1 MSNKYSNN
9 NLINQIVLNEDK
21 LTDELESLS
30 SKEKAEIF
38 KEKLKLF
45 GINHLW
51 KFDDV
56 KQTMKKEPIW
66 KAIKTYNEKK
76 NIFNEYISDYRS
88 KVKEEFLLKK
98 EKLRNKFRQL
108 LEEDLTLNSNSTYTE
123 ALKKFCYDD
132 RWRAIEEKER
142 IDLFEDYI
150 DILYEQEEEENKKK
164 REKNKKLF
172 YDKLIEKNI
181 KSNTKWLDINIM
193 FQNDELFKSM
203 EKLDKIE
210 VFSEYIK
217 KLRDEEK
224 KIEEENNRYKEFQN
238 REKFKD
244 LLQIYLEKREI
255 NMKTKWKEFVK
266 KIIDK
271 EEYLNLIGQKGSTP
285 HDFFTDIISQL
296 KKDYKENKMI
306 FKTILKENNIKF
318 NSNINYQEYNKI
330 LNKYKEYDKIKENIK
345 PILYEH
351 LIKKIKEKEMEHNKR
366 EEKIAKKLISYIER
380 KKLNISYNITFEDA
394 LPLIRQHQK
403 FKPIT
408 DENLKCAF
416 ELMKKKKNY

>member
-1 MSNKYSNN
+1 MNSKHSNN
-9 NLINQIVLNEDK
+9 NIINKLYFNEEK
-21 LTDELESLS
+21 FIDELQSLS
-30 SKEKAEIF
+30 SKEKAKIF
-38 KEKLKLF
+38 KEKLKQY

-66 KAIKTYNEKK
+66 KAIRTYNEKK
-76 NIFNEYISDYRS
+76 NIFNEFVNDYRS
-88 KVKEEFLLKK
+88 KEKEEFLLKK
-98 EKLRNKFRQL
+98 EKLRYKFRQL
-108 LEEDLTLNSNSTYTE
+108 LEEDLTLNSNTIYTE

-150 DILYEQEEEENKKK
+150 DVLYEQEEEENKKK
-164 REKNKKLF
+164 REKNKKIF
-172 YDKLIEKNI
+172 YDKLNQKNI
-181 KSNTKWLDINIM
+181 KSNTKWLDVNII
-193 FQNDELFKSM
+193 FQNDELFQSM
-203 EKLDKIE
+203 EKIDKIE

-217 KLRDEEK
+217 KLREEEK
-224 KIEEENNRYKEFQN
+224 RIEDENIKYNEFQN
-238 REKFKD
+238 REKFKE
-244 LLQIYLEKREI
+244 LLQTYLEKKDI
-255 NMKTKWKEFVK
+255 NMKTKWKDFVK

-285 HDFFTDIISQL
+285 HDFFIDIISQL

-318 NSNINYQEYNKI
+318 NSNISYQEYNKI

-345 PILYEH
+345 PILFEH

-366 EEKIAKKLISYIER
+366 EEKIAKKLLSYIER
-380 KKLNISYNITFEDA
+380 KKLNIDYNTKFEEA
-394 LPLIRQHQK
+394 LPLIRLHQK
-403 FKPIT
+403 FIPIT
-408 DENLKCAF
+408 DENLKSAF
-416 ELMKKKKNY
+416 ELMKKIINK

>member
-1 MSNKYSNN
+1 MNYKYSNN

-21 LTDELESLS
+21 LIDELESLS
-30 SKEKAEIF
+30 SKEKAKIF

-132 RWRAIEEKER
+132 RWRAVEEKER

-164 REKNKKLF
+164 REKNKKLL

-224 KIEEENNRYKEFQN
+224 KIEEENNKYNEFQN

-285 HDFFTDIISQL
+285 HDFFIDIISQL

-318 NSNINYQEYNKI
+318 NSNISYQEYNKI

-345 PILYEH
+345 PILFEH
-351 LIKKIKEKEMEHNKR
+351 LIKKIKEKEIEHNKK
-366 EEKIAKKLISYIER
+366 EEKITKKLI
-380 KKLNISYNITFEDA
+380 
-394 LPLIRQHQK
+394 
-403 FKPIT
+403 
-408 DENLKCAF
+408 
-416 ELMKKKKNY
+416 